1 MLLNNLINVWMCLN
15 ENISKLMICV
25 YVCVSHSGKHSCF

>member
-1 MLLNNLINVWMCLN
+1 LN